1 MTKKTEKVDLSCI
14 KLPVTKKTEKV
25 DLSCIEL
32 PAVLFRNHPDFKK
45 LTGISPRTMSNL
57 DCLGL
62 GPKERLQIGRTVGY
76 KRQDL
81 LEWMESRAVSF
92 GK

>member
-1 MTKKTEKVDLSCI
+1 M
-14 KLPVTKKTEKV
+14 TKKTEKV

-32 PAVLFRNHPDFKK
+32 PAVLFRNHPKFKE

-62 GPKERLQIGRTVGY
+62 GPSEKIQIGRTVGY
-76 KRQDL
+76 RRPIM
-81 LEWMESRAVSF
+81 LEWMERRAVSF
-92 GK
+92 RK